1 MPQMTIHVSR
11 KAIPGVDVVY
21 EVQDYV
27 DLSHMYDRYW
37 DVVGG
42 DPPLLTMSFI
52 LNRVE
57 MVQLADTG
65 NDLIDDESNFSIA
78 RNPLRNRWCR
88 VGKWM
93 NTSPSCPLPPSPLP
107 PHD

>member
-65 NDLIDDESNFSIA
+65 NDLIDDESNFSI
-78 RNPLRNRWCR
+78 
-88 VGKWM
+88 
-93 NTSPSCPLPPSPLP
+93 
-107 PHD
+107 